1 MEGDREGWRRVREGP
16 KAGSDGGQVV
26 AGEGGKEE
34 GGAGLQD
41 LCSELTELTD
51 LLSY

>member
-1 MEGDREGWRRVREGP
+1 MEGDREGWRRGREGP
-16 KAGSDGGQVV
+16 KAGSDGGQGV

-34 GGAGLQD
+34 GGGLQD